1 MGSER
6 LSHLPKVT
14 QLVRGAGRV
23 RTRAL
28 LRSEPEHTSG
38 NRYNVWCHGGSD
50 SVGSF
55 SLVLA
60 GLPLVPED
68 SATHRRPPE
77 PWADGPTLRDPL
89 GMGMVVEPWF
99 TASGRRPQPRILQ
112 LQSVGFELPLGMWDF
127 SSQTR
132 NRT

>member
-1 MGSER
+1 M
-6 LSHLPKVT
+6 PKVT